1 MPLSATI
8 LSFSVQRVQQ
18 RSGGGIGFGKQEL
31 TGRMTQLQQ
40 PCRVLGDADLGRSG
54 GGQAQGKG
62 NTSAGAAPGLRGG
75 QKLCILPPGEWSPPL
90 LCNWGLLPPCQPSW
104 ALSDT

>member
-1 MPLSATI
+1 
-8 LSFSVQRVQQ
+8 
-18 RSGGGIGFGKQEL
+18 
-31 TGRMTQLQQ
+31 MTQLQQ

-54 GGQAQGKG
+54 GGRAQGKG

-75 QKLCILPPGEWSPPL
+75 TEALHFTPRRVVSFPPV
-90 LCNWGLLPPCQPSW
+90 NWGLLPPCQPSW

>member
-1 MPLSATI
+1 
-8 LSFSVQRVQQ
+8 
-18 RSGGGIGFGKQEL
+18 
-31 TGRMTQLQQ
+31 MTQLQQ

-54 GGQAQGKG
+54 GGRAQGKG

-75 QKLCILPPGEWSPPL
+75 QKLCILPPGEWSPSL